1 MSSSSATHHLS
12 SEASVLSSHPQHLT
26 INNAVSERA
35 TLPSMELA
43 VGQDS
48 CRAKQSPPSG
58 LSRSWSPSNS
68 EMAELRPRSLSTC
81 SNSVLRN
88 GLRSVRFTSF
98 PCRPQLSMQRNAKF
112 DIVTQQNQTVNSV
125 RYEGNIFLTSVRYA
139 PSLIYMQ
146 PKTASEL
153 AQDASNAKL
162 RDNKEK
168 RAKLS

>member
-1 MSSSSATHHLS
+1 M
-12 SEASVLSSHPQHLT
+12 LSSHPQHLT
-26 INNAVSERA
+26 IKNAVSERS
-35 TLPSMELA
+35 TPLPSMEFA

-58 LSRSWSPSNS
+58 LRRSWSPSSS
-68 EMAELRPRSLSTC
+68 EMTELRPRSLSAC
-81 SNSVLRN
+81 SNNVLRN
-88 GLRSVRFTSF
+88 RLRSVRFTSF

-112 DIVTQQNQTVNSV
+112 DMVTQQNQTVNSV